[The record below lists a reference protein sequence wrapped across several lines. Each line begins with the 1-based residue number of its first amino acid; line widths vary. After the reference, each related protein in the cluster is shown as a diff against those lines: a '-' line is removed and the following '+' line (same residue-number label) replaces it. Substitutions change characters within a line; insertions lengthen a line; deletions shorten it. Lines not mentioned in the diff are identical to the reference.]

1 MGMVTAETIGLREY
15 GRGGI
20 SMPPRL
26 FAFQKVIHDVSKYK
40 YYPHGW
46 KKHDDEV
53 NRRTVAEL
61 QKRGIVPDPESAVYK
76 STFNLLSA
84 RYRDELAAQKK
95 AKRKAEAEWLAQ
107 HKAATDE
114 ELLAYLRSAITEPKQ
129 LLGPNHI
136 TGGHYIVERFGGW
149 QKALIQAGLM
159 QPKDKNG
166 EQT

>member
-1 MGMVTAETIGLREY
+1 M
-15 GRGGI
+15 
-20 SMPPRL
+20 
-26 FAFQKVIHDVSKYK
+26 SKYK

-61 QKRGIVPDPESAVYK
+61 QKRGIAPDPKSAVYK

-107 HKAATDE
+107 HKADTNE

-149 QKALIQAGLM
+149 QKALIAAGLM
-159 QPKDKNG
+159 QPKDAANPDADK
-166 EQT
+166 